1 MAQIKE
7 LKTELLKVRITKTE
21 RDVLLKEFK
30 DLGISY
36 SSWMR
41 LYVFPMLM
49 EQALTRRKIRDEKYY
64 GLKEN

>member
-1 MAQIKE
+1 MAQTRE
-7 LKTELLKVRITKTE
+7 LKTELLKVRITPSE

-49 EQALTRRKIRDEKYY
+49 EQALTRKKIRDAKFY
-64 GLKEN
+64 GGQ

>member
-1 MAQIKE
+1 MAQMKE
-7 LKTELLKVRITKTE
+7 LKTELLKVRITPSE

-30 DLGISY
+30 DLGLSY

-49 EQALTRRKIRDEKYY
+49 EQALTRKKIRDAKFY
-64 GLKEN
+64 GGQ

>member
-1 MAQIKE
+1 MAQTRE
-7 LKTELLKVRITKTE
+7 LKTELLKVRITPSE

-49 EQALTRRKIRDEKYY
+49 EQALTRKKIRDAKFY
-64 GLKEN
+64 GRQ

>member
-1 MAQIKE
+1 MAQTRE
-7 LKTELLKVRITKTE
+7 LKTELLKVRITPSE
-21 RDVLLKEFK
+21 RDVLLREFK

-49 EQALTRRKIRDEKYY
+49 EQALTRKKIRDAKFY
-64 GLKEN
+64 GGQ

>member
-41 LYVFPMLM
+41 LYVFPRLM
-49 EQALTRRKIRDEKYY
+49 EQARTRRKIRDEKYY
-64 GLKEN
+64 GLKN